1 MIGPLCS
8 YSSIY
13 MISVPADGVK
23 GKTWGPSTFHQRE
36 RVQIICGSPSYPSSP
51 ATTSFKGWSRSAPNL
66 EKHQLSVR
74 SNFAALQEI
83 GTRDKDDDD
92 DAETISL

>member
-1 MIGPLCS
+1 
-8 YSSIY
+8 

-23 GKTWGPSTFHQRE
+23 GKTWGPSTCHQRE

-51 ATTSFKGWSRSAPNL
+51 ATTSVRGWSRSAPNL
-66 EKHQLSVR
+66 EKHQSSVC

-83 GTRDKDDDD
+83 GTRDQDNDE
-92 DAETISL
+92 AETISL

>member
-1 MIGPLCS
+1 
-8 YSSIY
+8 

-36 RVQIICGSPSYPSSP
+36 RVQIIRGSPSYPSSP
-51 ATTSFKGWSRSAPNL
+51 ETTSFRGWSRSAPNL
-66 EKHQLSVR
+66 EKHPSSHR

-83 GTRDKDDDD
+83 GTHSDQDDNDE
-92 DAETISL
+92 AETISL

>member
-1 MIGPLCS
+1 
-8 YSSIY
+8 

-36 RVQIICGSPSYPSSP
+36 RVQIRGSPSYTSSP
-51 ATTSFKGWSRSAPNL
+51 VTSFKGWSRSAPNL
-66 EKHQLSVR
+66 EKHPSSVC

-83 GTRDKDDDD
+83 GTHDQDDDE
-92 DAETISL
+92 AETISL

>member
-1 MIGPLCS
+1 
-8 YSSIY
+8 

-36 RVQIICGSPSYPSSP
+36 RVHIICGSPSYPSSP
-51 ATTSFKGWSRSAPNL
+51 ATTYRGWSRSAPNL
-66 EKHQLSVR
+66 EKHQTSAR

-83 GTRDKDDDD
+83 GTRDQDDDE
-92 DAETISL
+92 AMTISL

>member
-1 MIGPLCS
+1 
-8 YSSIY
+8 

-36 RVQIICGSPSYPSSP
+36 RVQIIHGSPSYPSSP
-51 ATTSFKGWSRSAPNL
+51 ATTANKEWSRSAPNL
-66 EKHQLSVR
+66 EKHPSSAR

-83 GTRDKDDDD
+83 GTSDQDNDED
-92 DAETISL
+92 ETISL